1 MDRSNE
7 MDNTCKIMHVL
18 NSHNVYLEILIGAI
32 WDIVDHLREIP
43 IQKHNV
49 DRAIIHDIVKYVG
62 SLNSIVDKVGTLHAK
77 IHPLQ

>member
-1 MDRSNE
+1 MR
-7 MDNTCKIMHVL
+7 IL
-18 NSHNVYLEILIGAI
+18 NRNYVYLPWNFYIGAI

-43 IQKHNV
+43 TQKHNV

>member
-1 MDRSNE
+1 MR
-7 MDNTCKIMHVL
+7 VL
-18 NSHNVYLEILIGAI
+18 NSNNDVCIGFFFIGAI

-43 IQKHNV
+43 TQKHNV